1 MITVL
6 SSMRQITLFKF
17 SVNNCALDF
26 YITKKNKRIAGRYK
40 KSAKVRKNL
49 ISQRLCAYYNDIV

>member
-1 MITVL
+1 
-6 SSMRQITLFKF
+6 MRQITLFKF

-49 ISQRLCAYYNDIV
+49 ISQRLCAY